1 MEFIAMPPQARVSLQ
16 RVNRLNVFFFFILYF
31 IQNCPL
37 KKWMNKRF
45 VLVIWIHAGE
55 TQLSKCR
62 GNDQSHCG
70 TDVSDQRE
78 PPEHPWVFVVQMD
91 HNFRHYHWSQ
101 CAFINMNT
109 FGFMPTCTFF
119 KHKKFLKKK
128 KNYNV
133 GNMLIT
139 SPCSSSLLCVELQ
152 YQPWQ
157 AHPRRMGRFP
167 TQKETVKLAL
177 PFVT

>member
-1 MEFIAMPPQARVSLQ
+1 
-16 RVNRLNVFFFFILYF
+16 
-31 IQNCPL
+31 
-37 KKWMNKRF
+37 MNKRF

-70 TDVSDQRE
+70 TDMSDQRE

-128 KNYNV
+128 KLQCWKYVNYLS
-133 GNMLIT
+133 MF
-139 SPCSSSLLCVELQ
+139 LLFAL
-152 YQPWQ
+152 
-157 AHPRRMGRFP
+157 RRATIP
-167 TQKETVKLAL
+167 ALASASKENGSIPYTERNCQTCLTFCNLTDK
-177 PFVT
+177 